1 MAVELL
7 EKNTHVFI
15 FVFFVIY
22 RGRKTNK
29 KNNMLLYERQNES
42 TSPSHQLVHQD
53 IRSASGQVAFLLR
66 VIGDNIE
73 TRFRVH
79 RALHLE
85 AALAQ
90 NNGQKKLENIELLIA
105 TLK

>member
-1 MAVELL
+1 MYFFA
-7 EKNTHVFI
+7 
-15 FVFFVIY
+15 FFVIY
-22 RGRKTNK
+22 RERKRKK

-42 TSPSHQLVHQD
+42 TSPSHQLVQQD

-85 AALAQ
+85 AALTQ
-90 NNGQKKLENIELLIA
+90 SNGQKKLENIELLIA

>member
-1 MAVELL
+1 
-7 EKNTHVFI
+7 
-15 FVFFVIY
+15 
-22 RGRKTNK
+22 
-29 KNNMLLYERQNES
+29 MLLYERQNES

-53 IRSASGQVAFLLR
+53 MRTTSGQVAFLLR

-79 RALHLE
+79 RAHRALHLE
-85 AALAQ
+85 AALTQ
-90 NNGQKKLENIELLIA
+90 NNSQKKLENIELLIS

>member
-1 MAVELL
+1 MELL

-22 RGRKTNK
+22 RGRKRK
-29 KNNMLLYERQNES
+29 KEINMLRYERQNES

-85 AALAQ
+85 AALTQ